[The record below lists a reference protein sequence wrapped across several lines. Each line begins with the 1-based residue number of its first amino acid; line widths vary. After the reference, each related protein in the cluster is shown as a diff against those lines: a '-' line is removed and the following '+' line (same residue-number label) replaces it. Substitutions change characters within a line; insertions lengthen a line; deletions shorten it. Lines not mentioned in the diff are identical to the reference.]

1 MGLVALVGVVGWL
14 VGHYE
19 AGWRVSRA
27 SSHPAGETL
36 GALDRLKLHPE

>member
-19 AGWRVSRA
+19 VGWRVSRA
-27 SSHPAGETL
+27 SHPAGETL